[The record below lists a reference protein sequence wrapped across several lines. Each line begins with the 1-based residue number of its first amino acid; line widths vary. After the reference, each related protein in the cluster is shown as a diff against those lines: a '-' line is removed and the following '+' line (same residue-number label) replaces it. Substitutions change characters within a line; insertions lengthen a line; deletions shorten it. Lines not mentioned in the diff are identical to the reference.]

1 MKLAVSNPYDQS
13 MVGEIDLVPWP
24 TLDTWLDDATELH
37 RGGALPRWERIA
49 VLRRLANALRSKRD
63 ELARSI
69 TLEGGKP
76 ITDARVEADRAA
88 SSIDQCVSE
97 LSVPRRHTVPMDLTE
112 AGSGRRSFQID
123 EPIGP
128 VVAIS
133 AFNHPLNLI
142 AHQVGPAVATG
153 CPVLVKPA
161 DDTPLTCQLF
171 VDLLKDAGLPDAW
184 CRFAPCTVEN
194 AERLATDPR
203 VAFLS
208 FIGSAKV
215 GWMLRT
221 KIAPGTRIALEH
233 GGAAP
238 VILANDADMEAA
250 VPRLLKGAFY
260 HAGQVCVSTQ
270 RVFVPDA
277 DLDDFIA
284 KFRSGMKAL
293 RLGDPLDPETDVGP
307 LIRRREVRRVSDWV
321 NEATQS
327 PESVHQS
334 GEAPSESFYP
344 LTIVVDPKE
353 GSRLATQEVF
363 GPVVSVSPYASL
375 DHAIVKANSLP
386 YAFQSSIFT
395 KDVDL
400 MLRCAEALDAST
412 VMVNDH
418 TAFRVDWMPFAGR
431 RISGLGVGGIGH
443 SMRDMSQTK
452 LVVMQ

>member
-1 MKLAVSNPYDQS
+1 MKLTVSNPYDQS
-13 MVGEIDLVPWP
+13 VVGEIDLVPWS
-24 TLDTWLDDATELH
+24 TLNVWLDEATEVH

-49 VLRRLANALRSKRD
+49 ILRRLADALRSKRD

-69 TLEGGKP
+69 ALEGGKP
-76 ITDARVEADRAA
+76 ITDARVEADRAV
-88 SSIDQCVSE
+88 SSIDQCISE
-97 LSVPRRHTVPMDLTE
+97 LSVSRRHTVPMNLTE
-112 AGSGRRSFQID
+112 AGSGRRSFQMD

-194 AERLATDPR
+194 AERMATDPR

-215 GWMLRT
+215 GWMLRA

-238 VILANDADMEAA
+238 VILANDADIEAA
-250 VPRLLKGAFY
+250 LPKLLKGAFY

-270 RVFVPDA
+270 RIFVPDA
-277 DLDDFIA
+277 RLDGFIA
-284 KFRSGMKAL
+284 KFEAGMKDL

-307 LIRRREVRRVSDWV
+307 LIRTREVDRVSEWV
-321 NEATQS
+321 NEASRS
-327 PESVHQS
+327 PGSVHQI
-334 GEAPSESFYP
+334 GCAPTESFYP
-344 LTIVVDPKE
+344 LTMVVDPKE

-363 GPVVSVSPYASL
+363 GPVVSVTPYASL
-375 DHAIVKANSLP
+375 DDAIIQANSLP
-386 YAFQSSIFT
+386 FAFQSSIFT
-395 KDVDL
+395 QDINAMMK
-400 MLRCAEALDAST
+400 CAEAFNAST

-431 RISGLGVGGIGH
+431 GISGLGKGGIGY
-443 SMRDMSQTK
+443 SMEDMLNTK
-452 LVVMQ
+452 LVVL